1 MDQIKWSFEPAPPVN
16 MELLKKELLEQ
27 RLKNFVLS
35 ASALNKYLNC
45 PVAFYY
51 ETILKVPSAP
61 NDSLAF
67 GNAVHYALEM
77 LFKDM
82 QLHPSNDFAP
92 IELVIK
98 NFEKSMRKQEEA
110 FTEKQFPRRMELGRK
125 ALTEYYNHYINTF
138 NKTVSIEKMIAA
150 IEIDGVP
157 IKGKVD
163 KIEFDGNNC
172 LVVDYKTGNP
182 KHSVKE
188 SLTPPNKKNEKGGDY
203 WRQMIFYKLLID
215 NYPFNAWKMHEG
227 VFDFIEKNE
236 ETNEFIRHKIIM
248 TTEDVKFVRNQI
260 KDTYT
265 KIMNHEFAQGC
276 NEEKCQWC
284 NFVKT
289 NKVNR
294 APEKTEELV
303 VIE

>member
-1 MDQIKWSFEPAPPVN
+1 VS
-16 MELLKKELLEQ
+16 
-27 RLKNFVLS
+27 
-35 ASALNKYLNC
+35 
-45 PVAFYY
+45 FYY
-51 ETILKVPSAP
+51 ETIFQVPTAP

-82 QLHPSNDFAP
+82 QLHPSHEFAP

-98 NFEKSMRKQEEA
+98 NFEKSMYKQEEA

-125 ALTEYYNHYINTF
+125 SLTEYYIHYINTF
-138 NKTVSIEKMIAA
+138 NKTVSVEKMITN

-157 IKGKVD
+157 MKGKLD

-172 LVVDYKTGNP
+172 TVIDYKTGNP

-188 SLTPPNKKNEKGGDY
+188 SLAVPSDEHPLGGDY

-215 NYPFNAWKMHEG
+215 NYPFNAWKMAEG
-227 VFDFIEKNE
+227 IFDFIEKNE
-236 ETNEFIRHKIIM
+236 DTDSFVRHKVLI
-248 TTEDVKFVRNQI
+248 TPDDVKLVRAQI
-260 KDTYT
+260 KDSYT
-265 KIMNHEFAQGC
+265 KIMNHEFAKGC

-294 APEKTEELV
+294 APEKIDEV
-303 VIE
+303 VII